1 MPHNVF
7 SYLRVAF
14 PICCEFFPCRPKC
27 QSFNI
32 LGKMLSRI
40 MDIPASIFQMD
51 GVRWTVSGIFLICVV
66 YLKRLHGDP
75 TPSERDLRSTQGY
88 LIRSKHLREAQKAQH
103 QLEEKRRL
111 LIETSS
117 FRLFDLPPEI
127 CLAILS
133 YVTHSPSGYLSLV
146 RVSKCCQRLTFH
158 ACLPRMPVRLI
169 SEEQVLSFDRFIR
182 ARPKLASLMQ
192 HMWVTPLKEDLLP
205 IAIRIVK
212 KCTNLRTLASNAYIV
227 QQSITFRGKQLS
239 HDSCKELTL
248 LTTRPNTWVTLLNTP
263 NGSAFFRQ
271 LTHLRLI
278 GDHIPRALPLPRI
291 THFSYGTSGSDT
303 SYGSVAIGLSM
314 LDDRVAY
321 PQLHTVI
328 FTKTRTSAGGLR
340 ISRAAAN
347 KRMFV
352 VEVPRRRTELEI
364 WCDSASRVGMWE
376 LCADS
381 YSSG

>member
-1 MPHNVF
+1 
-7 SYLRVAF
+7 
-14 PICCEFFPCRPKC
+14 
-27 QSFNI
+27 
-32 LGKMLSRI
+32 
-40 MDIPASIFQMD
+40 MDIPASIFQMG
-51 GVRWTVSGIFLICVV
+51 GVRWTVSGIFLLCVV

-75 TPSERDLRSTQGY
+75 TPSELDIKPKQGY
-88 LIRSKHLREAQKAQH
+88 LSRAKHLRDAQKAQR
-103 QLEEKRRL
+103 QLEERRRL

-127 CLAILS
+127 SLVILS
-133 YVTHSPSGYLSLV
+133 YVAHSPSGYLSLV
-146 RVSKCCQRLTFH
+146 RASKLCQRLTFH

-182 ARPKLASLMQ
+182 ARPKLASLVQ
-192 HMWVTPLKEDLLP
+192 HMWATPLKEDLLP
-205 IAIRIVK
+205 ITIGIVK
-212 KCTNLRTLASNAYIV
+212 KCTNLRTFASNAYIV
-227 QQSITFRGKQLS
+227 QQSITFRGQQLS

-248 LTTRPNTWVTLLNTP
+248 LTTRPNTWASLLSTP
-263 NGSAFFRQ
+263 TGSAFFRQ

-278 GDHIPRALPLPRI
+278 GDHVPRDLPLPRI

-303 SYGSVAIGLSM
+303 SSGSVAIGLSM

-321 PQLHTVI
+321 PLLHTVI

-352 VEVPRRRTELEI
+352 IEVPKRRTELEI

-376 LCADS
+376 LCADP